1 MEENLGVLIK
11 QIRKEKKMTLKT
23 LSEETELSISFLSQL
38 ERGKSSAT
46 LNSLK
51 KISLAL
57 DVNPGFFF
65 NEIKEEGEA
74 TSSGAFKSRKTP
86 SPNFT
91 YKDLS
96 DQLEKPAFAPMLITL
111 KPGQNEGESF
121 SHAGQE
127 FLYVLKGELTL
138 QIEDATQTL
147 RPHES
152 VMFDSN
158 QVHYWYNFTNE
169 EVQFLCISY
178 DEK

>member
-1 MEENLGVLIK
+1 MEENLGILIK
-11 QIRKEKKMTLKT
+11 QIRKQKKMTLKS
-23 LSEETELSISFLSQL
+23 LSEQTELSISFLSQL

-57 DVNPGFFF
+57 DVNPGYFF
-65 NEIKEEGEA
+65 NDVTEEGEV
-74 TSSGAFKSRKTP
+74 TSSDALKTRQIT
-86 SPNFT
+86 SPQFS

-96 DQLEKPAFAPMLITL
+96 GQLVNPAFAPMLITL

-138 QIEDATQTL
+138 QIEDRTQTL
-147 RPHES
+147 QPHQS
-152 VMFDSN
+152 IMFDSN
-158 QVHYWYNFTNE
+158 QVHYWYNYTND